1 MLSGYRIMW
10 MVVLFDLPVG
20 TAEER
25 HTATKFRNLLLDE
38 GFLMSQFSVY
48 AKPSLGRD
56 KNEALLQRIRNAIP
70 AYGKVHLMSFTDKQ
84 YANILTFYGP
94 KQDTSAKT
102 PSQFELF

>member
-1 MLSGYRIMW
+1 MW

-20 TAEER
+20 TPSER
-25 HTATKFRNLLLDE
+25 HAAAKFRNFLLDE

-56 KNEALLQRIRNAIP
+56 KNEFLLQRVRKALP
-70 AYGKVHLMSFTDKQ
+70 AEGKVHIMSFTDKQ
-84 YANILTFYGP
+84 YSGILTFYGT
-94 KQDTSAKT
+94 KQDTTPRT

>member
-1 MLSGYRIMW
+1 MW

-20 TAEER
+20 TPSER
-25 HTATKFRNLLLDE
+25 RAATKFRNQLLDE

-56 KNEALLQRIRNAIP
+56 KSEALLQRVRKAIP
-70 AYGKVHLMSFTDKQ
+70 TYGKVHIMSFTDKQ
-84 YANILTFYGP
+84 YGGILTFYGT
-94 KQDTSAKT
+94 KQDKTSKK